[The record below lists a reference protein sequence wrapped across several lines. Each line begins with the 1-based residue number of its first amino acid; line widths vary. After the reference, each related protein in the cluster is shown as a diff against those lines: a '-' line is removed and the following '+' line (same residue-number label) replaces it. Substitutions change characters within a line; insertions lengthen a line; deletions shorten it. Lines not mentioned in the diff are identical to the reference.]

1 MHRLVNLLQRDE
13 GPETQIEEL
22 GPEDVDPEGEDEEEE
37 EGIVEV

>member
-13 GPETQIEEL
+13 GPETRIEEL
-22 GPEDVDPEGEDEEEE
+22 GPEDESDEEEE